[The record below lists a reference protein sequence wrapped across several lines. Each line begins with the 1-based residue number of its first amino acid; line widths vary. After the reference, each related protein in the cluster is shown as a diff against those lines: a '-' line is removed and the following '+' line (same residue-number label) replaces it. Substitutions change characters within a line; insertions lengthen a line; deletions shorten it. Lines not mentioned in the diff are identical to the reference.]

1 MNKYLYYSSII
12 IDILII
18 CTSIYFYSE
27 QLLPLYIIT
36 YIGITNSIINHGII
50 SKTTK
55 NLERCIMIISSAIY
69 IYYGLQIENKTIQI
83 IVLSTI
89 GLIMFLYITSKFAEK
104 LIEDKN
110 LSTNIHTIT
119 NCISLLLFIVIVIN
133 EYFKYK

>member
-1 MNKYLYYSSII
+1 
-12 IDILII
+12 
-18 CTSIYFYSE
+18 
-27 QLLPLYIIT
+27 
-36 YIGITNSIINHGII
+36 
-50 SKTTK
+50 
-55 NLERCIMIISSAIY
+55 MIISSAIY